1 MKATIVSRA
10 ALVDGDS
17 GEIHRFGFVLEDNG
31 GMSPYTRTISLR
43 TARVLVARLEDGH
56 AFIGML
62 RAIVTTATADYDSL
76 IGQRFHD
83 HF

>member
-1 MKATIVSRA
+1 
-10 ALVDGDS
+10 
-17 GEIHRFGFVLEDNG
+17 
-31 GMSPYTRTISLR
+31 MSPYTRTISLR
-43 TARVLVARLEDGH
+43 TARVLVARLEDGD